1 MPVSK
6 QKNVINVAIALVWI
20 INGIYCKVLD
30 YVPRH
35 QLIVAR
41 ILGEAH
47 AIALTRIIGILEA
60 GMAIWILS
68 RMKSCWC
75 AIAQI
80 LLVAA
85 MNIIEFIVVPDL
97 LLFGRINII
106 IAAVFILVIYRNE
119 FKTHVSLY

>member
-1 MPVSK
+1 MPFSK
-6 QKNVINVAIALVWI
+6 QKNVINIAIALVWI
-20 INGIYCKVLD
+20 INGIYCKVLN

-35 QLIVAR
+35 QLIVSR

-47 AIALTRIIGILEA
+47 ATVLTRTIGILEA

-68 RMKSCWC
+68 RIKSRWC

-80 LLVAA
+80 LLVAT

-106 IAAVFILVIYRNE
+106 IAAVFILVIYLNE
-119 FKTHVSLY
+119 FKTHVSLS